1 MKIRNF
7 LKNGGF
13 LMISLLLITIGC
25 KKESDV
31 IKQSQVNKDPVAAIR
46 SIVGNKGTISFLKNQ
61 QTNNLS
67 SSKKD
72 EVLKDSNLRILSIQ
86 EFKKLYQELNTIE
99 FVQIGVDSNLNQKK
113 SSSEY
118 ADDNYDD
125 DPGKPGLHK
134 VQFYAAPW
142 SYFNGTYGLNNSN
155 LPLSILNLWYETDI
169 YGRVIGTPVLFY
181 TGVSLLQNW
190 TQLLVTNIQFNQNNY
205 TSSFSIGGTNLYG
218 INVLG
223 QNIGWTSSSRYIITV
238 SMDSNFGED
247 GKVNIKTEQN

>member
-1 MKIRNF
+1 MQIKKNF
-7 LKNGGF
+7 KKGIYLF
-13 LMISLLLITIGC
+13 ISLIMMTLGC
-25 KKESDV
+25 KKESE
-31 IKQSQVNKDPVAAIR
+31 ITKTAQVEKDPVAAIR
-46 SIVGNKGTISFLKNQ
+46 SIVGNKGTISILKNQ
-61 QTNNLS
+61 QNFNLS

-99 FVQIGVDSNLNQKK
+99 FVQIGLDSNLNQKK

-142 SYFNGTYGLNNSN
+142 SYFNGTYGINNSN

-169 YGRVIGTPVLFY
+169 YGRVVGTPVLFY

>member
-1 MKIRNF
+1 MQIK
-7 LKNGGF
+7 KNIKKGSYLF
-13 LMISLLLITIGC
+13 ISLIMMTLGC
-25 KKESDV
+25 KKESE
-31 IKQSQVNKDPVAAIR
+31 ITKTAQVEKDPVAAIR
-46 SIVGNKGTISFLKNQ
+46 SIVGNKGTISILKNQ
-61 QTNNLS
+61 QNFNLS

-99 FVQIGVDSNLNQKK
+99 FVQIGLDSNLNQKK

-142 SYFNGTYGLNNSN
+142 SYFNGTYGINNSN

-169 YGRVIGTPVLFY
+169 YGRVVGTPVLFY

>member
-1 MKIRNF
+1 MQIKKNF
-7 LKNGGF
+7 KKGIYLF
-13 LMISLLLITIGC
+13 ISLIMMTLGC
-25 KKESDV
+25 KKESE
-31 IKQSQVNKDPVAAIR
+31 ITKTAQVEKDPVAAIR
-46 SIVGNKGTISFLKNQ
+46 SIVGNKGTISILKNQ
-61 QTNNLS
+61 QNFNLS
-67 SSKKD
+67 SSKIG
-72 EVLKDSNLRILSIQ
+72 EELKDSSLRILSVQ
-86 EFKKLYQELNTIE
+86 EFRKLYLELNSIE
-99 FVQIGVDSNLNQKK
+99 YVQIGLDSNLNQKK

-142 SYFNGTYGLNNSN
+142 SYFNGTYGINNSN

-169 YGRVIGTPVLFY
+169 YGRVVGTPVLFY

-247 GKVNIKTEQN
+247 GKVKIKTEQN